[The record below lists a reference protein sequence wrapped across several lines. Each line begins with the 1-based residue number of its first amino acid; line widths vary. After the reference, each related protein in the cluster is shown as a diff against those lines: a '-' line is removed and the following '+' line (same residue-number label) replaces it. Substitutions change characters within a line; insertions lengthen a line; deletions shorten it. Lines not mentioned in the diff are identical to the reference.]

1 MEKMCVGDFLEK
13 AREFSEEHEDAEVS
27 LRKWFQVVE
36 KAEWT
41 SFNDVR
47 ETFASAD
54 RFGDCYIFNIHGND
68 YRLIAKISKK
78 WIKVGIRHILTHGEY
93 DRGKWKKGCS

>member
-1 MEKMCVGDFLEK
+1 VWVISWKK
-13 AREFSEEHEDAEVS
+13 ARDFSKEHEDAEVP

-36 KAEWT
+36 KAEWK
-41 SFNDVR
+41 SFSEVR

-68 YRLIAKISKK
+68 YRLIAKISQKWKK
-78 WIKVGIRHILTHGEY
+78 VWIRHILTHGEY
-93 DRGKWKKGCS
+93 DRGKWKKGCG